1 MFKGTPLSSRKG
13 GGRGIGEIIISDS
26 ERCYNEPMA
35 TQRKVKVTSLKEIK
49 EIIRQNKPEL
59 KRQFHVD
66 KIGVFGSFARGTQ
79 KKRSDIDFLVTFDT
93 DISLFDHVDLTIYL
107 KELLR
112 CKVDVI
118 PNDNL
123 RPELREYVL
132 KDLVY
137 L

>member
-1 MFKGTPLSSRKG
+1 
-13 GGRGIGEIIISDS
+13 
-26 ERCYNEPMA
+26 MA

>member
-1 MFKGTPLSSRKG
+1 
-13 GGRGIGEIIISDS
+13 
-26 ERCYNEPMA
+26 MA
-35 TQRKVKVTSLKEIK
+35 TQRKIKVTSLDEIR
-49 EIIRQNKPEL
+49 ELIERHRPEL

-66 KIGVFGSFARGTQ
+66 KIGVFGSYARGDQ
-79 KKRSDIDFLVTFDT
+79 KKRSDVDFLVTFDT
-93 DISLFDHVDLTIYL
+93 AISLFDHVDLTIYL
-107 KELLR
+107 KELTG

-118 PNDNL
+118 QHDNL